1 VHATAAPLIGSSTEI
16 TGRWLEQV
24 FAPEDASPIS
34 IQINSIEPIGQGNTG
49 EVVRVSLSS
58 DSIDV
63 PASVVCKLGSTPP
76 EARALRR
83 TFGPYQREASC
94 YRHFLRHASCRT
106 PRCYLANVSDDG
118 LGCNLVLEDL
128 SRATR
133 PGNQVAGC
141 SVAEASAAISE
152 LALLHRSH
160 WNGNRLNWL
169 IDPTG
174 PFSVLW
180 QQMYTQGASIF
191 RERFADRL
199 DAAHLELIG
208 KLIPRIQ
215 EWTAAPSIRKTFVH
229 GDARVDNVLFI
240 DNGQGQTKAVL
251 LDWQLSAFRNP
262 LYDVAYFLTGSIS
275 VEDRRQHEKSLLEG
289 YFRLVRDAESGLTF
303 DQIHADYR
311 DQIISGLLTTVFAA
325 LSIPA
330 GPQGD
335 ALLLALA
342 NRNCA
347 AVLDWE
353 WM

>member
-1 VHATAAPLIGSSTEI
+1 MHATAPLIGSSKEI

-24 FAPEDASPIS
+24 FARHDASPIS
-34 IQINSIEPIGQGNTG
+34 IQINSIEPIGQGTTA

-63 PASVVCKLGSTPP
+63 PASVVCKLVSMPP
-76 EARALRR
+76 EARVSGR
-83 TFGPYQREASC
+83 TFDPFKCEAFC
-94 YRHFLRHASCRT
+94 YRHFLRHGCCRT
-106 PRCYLANVSDDG
+106 PRCYLANVSDNG
-118 LGCNLVLEDL
+118 SGCNLVLEDL

-152 LALLHRSH
+152 LALLHRAH
-160 WNGNRLNWL
+160 WNGNRLDWL

-180 QQMYTQGASIF
+180 QQAYAQGASIF
-191 RERFADRL
+191 RERFTDRL
-199 DAAHLELIG
+199 DAAYLELID
-208 KLIPRIQ
+208 KLVPRIQ

-229 GDARVDNVLFI
+229 GDARVDNFLFL
-240 DNGQGQTKAVL
+240 DDGQGQTKAVL

-275 VEDRRQHEKSLLEG
+275 VEDRRQHEKSLLDE
-289 YFRLVRDAESGLTF
+289 YFHLVHDAEPGLTF
-303 DQIHADYR
+303 DQIQADYR

-325 LSIPA
+325 LSVPA
-330 GPQGD
+330 GPPGD
-335 ALLLALA
+335 TLLLALA
-342 NRNCA
+342 NRNCT
-347 AVLDWE
+347 AVLDWY
-353 WM
+353 WK